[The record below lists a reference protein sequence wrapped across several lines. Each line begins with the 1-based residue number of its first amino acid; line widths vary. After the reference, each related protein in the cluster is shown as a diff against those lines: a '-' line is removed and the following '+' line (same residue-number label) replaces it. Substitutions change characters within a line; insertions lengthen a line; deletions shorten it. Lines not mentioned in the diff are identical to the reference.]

1 MKKFILATV
10 WMLLGL
16 SLTHCKE
23 VQFSA
28 DGNILIQS
36 GYNDTDL
43 RSIQF
48 SEESG
53 AFQTPYKADLD
64 MFLNEDG
71 TVRLQIDQTK
81 SQPVSVTCS
90 GSTGDQNTVCHEDQD
105 NVQPQGRC
113 TINQLTGDEDFMELA
128 GLIDSSTKHLGQLP
142 PDIEDNGH
150 GTIYT
155 TDVYGRSFRYELWRP
170 NTMSGTVLI
179 FENPAPIQKKLEEII
194 ARYCGGQTSQPAPMV
209 GQAPL

>member
-1 MKKFILATV
+1 MKTLFLTMFWV
-10 WMLLGL
+10 LLGF

-36 GYNDTDL
+36 GSNDTDL

-53 AFQTPYKADLD
+53 GFQTPYKADLD

-81 SQPVSVTCS
+81 SPPVSVTCS
-90 GSTGDQNTVCHEDQD
+90 GSTGDQNTVCHEDQN

-113 TINQLTGDEDFMELA
+113 TINRLTGDEDFMELA
-128 GLIDSSTKHLGQLP
+128 GLIDSSTKYLGQLP
-142 PDIEDNGH
+142 PDVEDNGH
-150 GTIYT
+150 GTLYT
-155 TDVYGRSFRYELWRP
+155 TNVYGRSLRYELWRP

-194 ARYCGGQTSQPAPMV
+194 ARYCNNQVPQPVPMV
-209 GQAPL
+209 GQSY